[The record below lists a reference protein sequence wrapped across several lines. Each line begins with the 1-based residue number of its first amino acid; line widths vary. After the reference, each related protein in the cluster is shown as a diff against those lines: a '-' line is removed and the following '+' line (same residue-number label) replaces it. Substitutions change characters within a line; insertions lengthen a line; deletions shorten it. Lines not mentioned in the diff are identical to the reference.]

1 MSVLM
6 TEGVYLMEVVKI
18 AQCLLTINIQRLVL
32 CRGTVIK
39 FHSKEGSCAILS
51 ARLLGEL

>member
-1 MSVLM
+1 MSALI
-6 TEGVYLMEVVKI
+6 TEGVHLMEAVKI

-39 FHSKEGSCAILS
+39 FHSKEAKEAVLYF
-51 ARLLGEL
+51 LQDF